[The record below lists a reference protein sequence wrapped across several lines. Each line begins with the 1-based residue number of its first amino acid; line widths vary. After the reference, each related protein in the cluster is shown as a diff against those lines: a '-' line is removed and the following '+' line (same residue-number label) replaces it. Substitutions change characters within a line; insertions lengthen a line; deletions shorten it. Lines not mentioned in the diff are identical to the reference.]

1 MLILAAVSVNLV
13 LSDGGIISRAEL
25 AAQMQENA
33 TVAEE
38 EAMNELLAEYES
50 ILGERRNSH
59 NTNRG

>member
-1 MLILAAVSVNLV
+1 MV
-13 LSDGGIISRAEL
+13 LGDGGIISQAEL
-25 AAQMQENA
+25 ATQMQENA

-59 NTNRG
+59 NTNRR